1 MPFENRHQIKN
12 PLVTVLWVDITSD
25 SNWKEPK
32 DFDKETLP
40 ICVSTGYLWSKN
52 NNFVKLFAD
61 YSLKDNGEIDDLGNT
76 TIIPTSVIIKIIDP
90 IKYGKNQRSKA
101 MAKDKRFKD

>member
-1 MPFENRHQIKN
+1 MPFENRHLIKN

-25 SNWKEPK
+25 ATWKDPIE
-32 DFDKETLP
+32 FDKESLP
-40 ICVSTGYLWSKN
+40 VCVSTGYLWSKN
-52 NNFVKLFAD
+52 SNFVKLFAD
-61 YSLKDNGEIDDLGNT
+61 YSLKQNGEIDDLGST

-101 MAKDKRFKD
+101 VVKNKKS